1 MRILD
6 ARIVGIGV
14 GDVYPKTVPTT
25 DKQGLSTLIDEG
37 GGGEGVGRGWEQ
49 NSTLWEVGAWIFGCM
64 PAPLYHAVL
73 YLRLLSF
80 SCSVVSDSL

>member
-49 NSTLWEVGAWIFGCM
+49 RRGDYMQKQHSQL
-64 PAPLYHAVL
+64 
-73 YLRLLSF
+73 
-80 SCSVVSDSL
+80 